1 MDPKK
6 DFKKFFQKM
15 FDTPVEIQGEILT
28 PEETTKKNF
37 ITFVDNYKTAVTRS
51 QEITDKF
58 GLDLWSWEDMF
69 AKSLEGL
76 INYSFTPELVEVILW
91 YVYEHS
97 LAEDDSDRTV
107 TDEEGN
113 EYLITNSI
121 ELYELIL
128 KMDIEE

>member
-28 PEETTKKNF
+28 LEETTKKNF
-37 ITFVDNYKTAVTRS
+37 TTFVDNYKTAVARS
-51 QEITDKF
+51 QEINDKF

-76 INYSFTPELVEVILW
+76 INYSFTPESVEVILW

-97 LAEDDSDRTV
+97 LAEDEGDYIVTYDEDEYIIKTSD
-107 TDEEGN
+107 D
-113 EYLITNSI
+113 
-121 ELYELIL
+121 LYKLVLLLE
-128 KMDIEE
+128 KE

>member
-15 FDTPVEIQGEILT
+15 FDTPVEMQGVVLT
-28 PEETTKKNF
+28 PEELSKKNF
-37 ITFVDNYKTAVTRS
+37 ITFVDNYKTATFRS

-58 GLDLWSWEDMF
+58 GLDLWSWEDIF

-76 INYSFTPELVEVILW
+76 INYSFTPEAVEVILW

-97 LAEDDSDRTV
+97 LAEDEGDYVVTYGEDEYIIKNSDDLYKLV
-107 TDEEGN
+107 LLLEE
-113 EYLITNSI
+113 E
-121 ELYELIL
+121 
-128 KMDIEE
+128 